1 MMTLDL
7 LQTVALDFVLA
18 GITAAGFAVLF
29 SVPRRLLLACAL
41 LGGVAHS
48 ARAALN
54 LAFGLPVEWTTLAAS
69 VIIGVVSV
77 LLARR
82 LRAPALIFAIA
93 ASIPLIPG
101 IPAYTAMVNFLQAST
116 QPSLELAQAHLVTA
130 LLSFLKAS
138 LILSSIAI
146 GVAVPSLVMF
156 RRKPGK
162 E

>member
-1 MMTLDL
+1 MITLDL
-7 LQTVALDFVLA
+7 LQTIVLDFVLA
-18 GITAAGFAVLF
+18 ALTAAGFAVLF

-41 LGGVAHS
+41 LGGAAH
-48 ARAALN
+48 ALRAALN
-54 LAFGLPVEWTTLAAS
+54 LTFDLPQEWSTLVAS
-69 VIIGVVSV
+69 TVIGIVAV

-82 LRAPALIFAIA
+82 LRSPALIFAIA

-116 QPSLELAQAHLVTA
+116 QPSLELAQVHLNTA
-130 LLSFLKAS
+130 LLSLLKTT
-138 LILSSIAI
+138 LILGSIAI

-156 RRKPGK
+156 RHKPIR